1 MIARTDKLGRRW
13 LPAFIFARED
23 PLDRTTFE
31 AAMNHRAPDA
41 TTVRLTQ
48 RFEFAF
54 RASRDLQTAMAAV
67 NELLEQPLT
76 YQQFFAALRR

>member
-1 MIARTDKLGRRW
+1 
-13 LPAFIFARED
+13 
-23 PLDRTTFE
+23 LDRPTFD
-31 AAMNHRAPDA
+31 AAMNVRAPEA

-67 NELLEQPLT
+67 NELLEEPLT
-76 YQQFFAALRR
+76 YQQFFAALRK